1 MRFSNECLTIGF
13 KDFTHIYN
21 LRSEKIA
28 SSFLLAMTF
37 LVYYKS
43 SRSLGTKIKH
53 QKSLINSVHSWL
65 RADR

>member
-28 SSFLLAMTF
+28 SSFLLAMTC
-37 LVYYKS
+37 LVLSVKLPAPNFPLPTQP
-43 SRSLGTKIKH
+43 RS
-53 QKSLINSVHSWL
+53 
-65 RADR
+65 